1 MSQNNNKFY
10 IFIFT
15 IFSILLKI
23 NCELQLP
30 YFYSFEST
38 GEFQVIN
45 IETNEAI
52 LNNTLSIDLQVY
64 LVYGSTIS
72 TISNKPIF
80 NLFVSEIQS
89 RVFYTIDYDSDSNQ
103 FSNKSEELKLP
114 NSLGFEYDTSAF
126 FYNPVTNTFILPCH
140 IDGTPQTVLSF
151 IEWDFKNSKIN
162 TFKNPEKFKYMTLPV
177 SAYNPYTDELFT
189 FLSDPNNVPYVQVN
203 MNNSFSV
210 DNVKIYEFSKK
221 SATLPNIANIF
232 INTQGGLI
240 GTGYIKET
248 SELFVCEIDF
258 KTLSCSIEFTTL
270 ISSFDNNFSVIY
282 PSSDLAYLI
291 ILVGNGFNCDTIEI
305 NYLNLFTYKVDY
317 TFKINNFFQ
326 KPQNSPVIYF

>member
-1 MSQNNNKFY
+1 MPQKFY
-10 IFIFT
+10 LLILT
-15 IFSILLKI
+15 VFSILLTKI

-38 GEFQVIN
+38 GNFQVIN
-45 IETNEAI
+45 VETNEAV
-52 LNNTLSIDLQVY
+52 LNSTLSIDLQVL

-72 TISNKPIF
+72 TVSNKPIF
-80 NLFVSEIQS
+80 NLFVSEINS

-103 FSNKSEELKLP
+103 FSNKSVQLTLP
-114 NSLGFEYDTSAF
+114 TTLGFEYDPSTF
-126 FYNPVTNTFILPCH
+126 FYNPVTNSFILPCH
-140 IDGTPQTVLSF
+140 IDGLTQNVLSF

-162 TFKNPEKFKYMTLPV
+162 TYKNVESFKYMTLPI

-189 FLSDPNNVPYVQVN
+189 FLTGPNNAPYVQIN

-210 DNVKIYEFSKK
+210 DNVKVIKFPSK
-221 SATLPNIANIF
+221 SATLPNIGNIF
-232 INTQGGLI
+232 INTQGGLV
-240 GTGYIKET
+240 GTGYIEGT

-258 KTLSCSIEFTTL
+258 KTLSCSIEYTTL

-282 PSSDLAYLI
+282 PSSDLSYLI

-317 TFKINNFFQ
+317 TFKINNFF
-326 KPQNSPVIYF
+326 KNPQDSPVLFF